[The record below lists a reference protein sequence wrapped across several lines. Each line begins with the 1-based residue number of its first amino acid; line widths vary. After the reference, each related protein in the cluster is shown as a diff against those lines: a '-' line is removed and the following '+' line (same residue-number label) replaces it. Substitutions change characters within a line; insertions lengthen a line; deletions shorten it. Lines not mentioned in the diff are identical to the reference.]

1 MLATITSTQARV
13 RVRHLTIAGLDIA
26 RQAILK
32 WHSSRTH
39 RRHKFVAPKLSCDLR
54 ALLDDVR
61 IPNGAEGAA
70 KVHTLERSHY
80 ILDDAVLGMIENVLG
95 S

>member
-1 MLATITSTQARV
+1 V
-13 RVRHLTIAGLDIA
+13 RVRHLTITGLDIA

-32 WHSSRTH
+32 WHGSRTH
-39 RRHKFVAPKLSCDLR
+39 RRHKLVATKLACDLR

-61 IPNGAEGAA
+61 INNGAERAA
-70 KVHTLERSHY
+70 KVHTLERRRY
-80 ILDDAVLGMIENVLG
+80 ILDDVVLGMIEDVLG